1 MSRMFAILLQHCPK
15 DLMQKIKLNG
25 RYEAL
30 NNSKYVIALITMI
43 RDVAHQ
49 NDDTTQVTVALV
61 TSDLAL
67 YTTVMTSEYGTE
79 EFHGTFNDKQD
90 TINVYVGSAG
100 YHTQLYADYLT
111 LLCVERQLDP
121 TTISKDELEKVQ
133 KDAKHSACEE
143 YLS

>member
-49 NDDTTQVTVALV
+49 NDDTT
-61 TSDLAL
+61 
-67 YTTVMTSEYGTE
+67 
-79 EFHGTFNDKQD
+79 
-90 TINVYVGSAG
+90 
-100 YHTQLYADYLT
+100 
-111 LLCVERQLDP
+111 
-121 TTISKDELEKVQ
+121 
-133 KDAKHSACEE
+133 
-143 YLS
+143 